1 MNVVIYDKKSLRIIA
16 RPIITS
22 LEDFKIN
29 PNLFYP
35 DWDAEKH
42 IWTELEYQ
50 NPVLD
55 NRNLREA
62 TKEELYRAEKYT
74 LAENE
79 LLENGKLRESTK
91 EELYKA
97 GKYTLA
103 ENEIADNEKI
113 KTVELSEFE
122 YIENNEIKYKK
133 EEKIGKLKQEL
144 YELRIEREKKPFE
157 FEVKGTKYLQG
168 NRTIDQSNITKIL
181 FSLVLRF
188 ILGLMGKISKGQKL
202 DFAQVMTDLM
212 ATEYSNWKF
221 YTENGTEKYVNVSVQ
236 KFIEMSEIMRKHTTA
251 SMVAETT
258 LSQSLLNKSI
268 EELKKFNAEAE
279 YNKLFES
286 EIKQG

>member
-1 MNVVIYDKKSLRIIA
+1 MNVVIYDKKGLEIIA
-16 RPIITS
+16 RPTITS

-55 NRNLREA
+55 NGNLREA

-79 LLENGKLRESTK
+79 LIENG
-91 EELYKA
+91 
-97 GKYTLA
+97 
-103 ENEIADNEKI
+103 KI

-122 YIENNEIKYKK
+122 YIENNQIKYKK
-133 EEKIGKLKQEL
+133 EERIEKLKQEL

-181 FSLVLRF
+181 FSLVLSF
-188 ILGLMGKISKGQKL
+188 ILGLMGKIAKGQKP
-202 DFAQVMTDLM
+202 DFTQVMTDLM

-221 YTENGTEKYVNVSVQ
+221 YTEDGSEKYVNVSVQ

-258 LSQSLLNKSI
+258 LSHSLENKTV

-279 YNKLFES
+279 YNKLFDS
-286 EIKQG
+286 EIKQS

>member
-1 MNVVIYDKKSLRIIA
+1 MNVVIYDKKSLEIIA
-16 RPIITS
+16 RPIITN

-35 DWDAEKH
+35 NWDSEKH
-42 IWTELEYQ
+42 ILSELEYE

-55 NRNLREA
+55 NGNLREA
-62 TKEELYRAEKYT
+62 
-74 LAENE
+74 
-79 LLENGKLRESTK
+79 TK

-103 ENEIADNEKI
+103 ENELLENGKI

-122 YIENNEIKYKK
+122 YIENNQIKFKK
-133 EEKIGKLKQEL
+133 EEKIEKLKQEL
-144 YELRIEREKKPFE
+144 YSLRIEREKKTFE
-157 FEVKGTKYLQG
+157 FEVKGTRYLQY
-168 NRTIDQSNITKIL
+168 NRTIDQSNVTKIL

-202 DFAQVMTDLM
+202 DFAQGMTDLM
-212 ATEYSNWKF
+212 TTEYSNWKF
-221 YTENGTEKYVNVSVQ
+221 YTEDGEKYVNVSVQ
-236 KFIEMSEIMRKHTTA
+236 KFIEMSETMRKHTTT

-258 LSQSLLNKSI
+258 LSHSLENKTV
-268 EELKKFNAEAE
+268 EELKSFNAEIE

-286 EIKQG
+286 EMKQG

>member
-1 MNVVIYDKKSLRIIA
+1 MNVVIYDKKSLEIIA
-16 RPIITS
+16 RPTITN
-22 LEDFKIN
+22 LEEFKNN
-29 PNLFYP
+29 PAIFYP
-35 DWDAEKH
+35 DWNEENH
-42 IWTELEYQ
+42 IWNETEYQ
-50 NPVLD
+50 NPVLENGD
-55 NRNLREA
+55 LREA
-62 TKEELYRAEKYT
+62 
-74 LAENE
+74 
-79 LLENGKLRESTK
+79 TK

-97 GKYTLA
+97 GKYNLD
-103 ENEIADNEKI
+103 ENELIENGKI

-122 YIENNEIKYKK
+122 YIENNEIKYRK
-133 EEKIGKLKQEL
+133 EEKIEKLKQEL

-157 FEVKGTKYLQG
+157 FEVKGTKYLQH

-212 ATEYSNWKF
+212 STEYSNWKF
-221 YTENGTEKYVNVSVQ
+221 YAENGTEKYVNVSVQ

-258 LSQSLLNKSI
+258 LSHSLLNKSI

-279 YNKLFES
+279 YNKLFENK
-286 EIKQG
+286 IKQG

>member
-1 MNVVIYDKKSLRIIA
+1 MNVVIYNKKSLEIIA

-35 DWDAEKH
+35 DWDAEKY
-42 IWTELEYQ
+42 IWNELEYE
-50 NPVLD
+50 NPVFD
-55 NRNLREA
+55 NGNLREA
-62 TKEELYRAEKYT
+62 
-74 LAENE
+74 
-79 LLENGKLRESTK
+79 TK

-97 GKYTLA
+97 GKYTLS
-103 ENEIADNEKI
+103 ENELIENGKI

-122 YIENNEIKYKK
+122 YIEDNQIKYRK
-133 EEKIGKLKQEL
+133 EEKVEKLKQEL

-157 FEVKGTKYLQG
+157 FEVKGTKYLQH

-181 FSLVLRF
+181 FSLVLGF
-188 ILGLMGKISKGQKL
+188 ILKLMGKIAKGQKL

-221 YTENGTEKYVNVSVQ
+221 YTEDGSEKYVNVSVQ

-251 SMVAETT
+251 SMVVETT
-258 LSQSLLNKSI
+258 LSHSLESKTV
-268 EELKKFNAEAE
+268 EELKKFNTETE

>member
-1 MNVVIYDKKSLRIIA
+1 MNVVIYDKKSLEIIA
-16 RPIITS
+16 RPTITN

-35 DWDAEKH
+35 DWDSEKH
-42 IWTELEYQ
+42 IWSEPEYQ

-55 NRNLREA
+55 NGNLREA
-62 TKEELYRAEKYT
+62 
-74 LAENE
+74 
-79 LLENGKLRESTK
+79 TK

-103 ENEIADNEKI
+103 ENELIENGKI
-113 KTVELSEFE
+113 KVVQLSEYE
-122 YIENNEIKYKK
+122 YIEDNQIKYRK
-133 EEKIGKLKQEL
+133 EEKVEKLKQEL

-157 FEVKGTKYLQG
+157 FEVKGTKYLQH

-181 FSLVLRF
+181 FSLVLGF
-188 ILGLMGKISKGQKL
+188 ILKLMGKIAKGQKL
-202 DFAQVMTDLM
+202 DFSQVMTDLM

-221 YTENGTEKYVNVSVQ
+221 YTEDGSEKYVNVSVQ
-236 KFIEMSEIMRKHTTA
+236 KFIEMSEIMKKHTTA

-258 LSQSLLNKSI
+258 LSHSLENKTV
-268 EELKKFNAEAE
+268 EELKTFDAESE

-286 EIKQG
+286 EIKQD

>member
-1 MNVVIYDKKSLRIIA
+1 MNVVIYDKKSLEIIA
-16 RPIITS
+16 RPTITN

-35 DWDAEKH
+35 DWDSEKH
-42 IWTELEYQ
+42 IWSEPEYQ

-55 NRNLREA
+55 SGNLREA
-62 TKEELYRAEKYT
+62 
-74 LAENE
+74 
-79 LLENGKLRESTK
+79 TK

-103 ENEIADNEKI
+103 ENELIENGKI
-113 KTVELSEFE
+113 KVVQLSEYE
-122 YIENNEIKYKK
+122 YIEDNQIKYRK
-133 EEKIGKLKQEL
+133 EEKVEKLKQEL

-157 FEVKGTKYLQG
+157 FEVKGTKYLQH

-181 FSLVLRF
+181 FSLVLGF
-188 ILGLMGKISKGQKL
+188 ILKLMGKIAKGQKL
-202 DFAQVMTDLM
+202 DFSQVMTDLM

-221 YTENGTEKYVNVSVQ
+221 YTEDGSEKYVNVSVQ
-236 KFIEMSEIMRKHTTA
+236 KFIEMSEIMKKHTTA

-258 LSQSLLNKSI
+258 LSHSLENKTV
-268 EELKKFNAEAE
+268 EELKTFDAESE

>member
-1 MNVVIYDKKSLRIIA
+1 MNVVIYDKKSLEIIA
-16 RPIITS
+16 RPTITN
-22 LEDFKIN
+22 LEEFKNN
-29 PNLFYP
+29 PAIFYP
-35 DWDAEKH
+35 DWNEENH
-42 IWTELEYQ
+42 IWNETEYQ
-50 NPVLD
+50 NPVLENGD
-55 NRNLREA
+55 LREA
-62 TKEELYRAEKYT
+62 
-74 LAENE
+74 
-79 LLENGKLRESTK
+79 TK

-97 GKYTLA
+97 GKYNLD
-103 ENEIADNEKI
+103 ENELIENGKI

-122 YIENNEIKYKK
+122 YIENNEIKYRK
-133 EEKIGKLKQEL
+133 EEKIEKLKQEL

-157 FEVKGTKYLQG
+157 FEVKGTKYLQH

-212 ATEYSNWKF
+212 STEYSNWKF
-221 YTENGTEKYVNVSVQ
+221 YTEDGSEKYVNVSVQ

-258 LSQSLLNKSI
+258 LSHSLLNKSI
-268 EELKKFNAEAE
+268 EELKTFNAEVE

>member
-1 MNVVIYDKKSLRIIA
+1 MNVVIYDKKSLEIIA
-16 RPIITS
+16 RPTITN
-22 LEDFKIN
+22 LEEFKNN
-29 PNLFYP
+29 PAIFYP
-35 DWDAEKH
+35 DWNEENH
-42 IWTELEYQ
+42 IWNETEYQ
-50 NPVLD
+50 NPVLENGD
-55 NRNLREA
+55 LREA
-62 TKEELYRAEKYT
+62 
-74 LAENE
+74 
-79 LLENGKLRESTK
+79 TK

-97 GKYTLA
+97 GKYNLD
-103 ENEIADNEKI
+103 ENELIENGKI

-133 EEKIGKLKQEL
+133 EEKIEKLKQEL
-144 YELRIEREKKPFE
+144 YELRIEKEKKPFE
-157 FEVKGTKYLQG
+157 FEVEGTKYLQG

-221 YTENGTEKYVNVSVQ
+221 YTEDGSEKYVNVSVQ

-258 LSQSLLNKSI
+258 LSHSLENKTV
-268 EELKKFNAEAE
+268 EELKTFDAESE

>member
-1 MNVVIYDKKSLRIIA
+1 MNVVIYDKKSLEIIA

-35 DWDAEKH
+35 DWDSEKH
-42 IWTELEYQ
+42 IWDEKEYE
-50 NPVLD
+50 NPALD
-55 NRNLREA
+55 
-62 TKEELYRAEKYT
+62 
-74 LAENE
+74 
-79 LLENGKLRESTK
+79 NGKLREATK

-103 ENEIADNEKI
+103 ENELIENGKI
-113 KTVELSEFE
+113 KTIELSEFE
-122 YIENNEIKYKK
+122 YIEDNQIKFKK
-133 EEKIGKLKQEL
+133 EEKIEKLKQEL

-212 ATEYSNWKF
+212 STEYSNWKF
-221 YTENGTEKYVNVSVQ
+221 YTEDGSEKYVNVSVQ

-258 LSQSLLNKSI
+258 LSHSLENKTA

-286 EIKQG
+286 EMKQG

>member
-1 MNVVIYDKKSLRIIA
+1 MNIVVYDKKSLRIIA
-16 RPIITS
+16 RPVITNI
-22 LEDFKIN
+22 EDFKIN

-35 DWDAEKH
+35 DWDSEKH
-42 IWTELEYQ
+42 IWNESEYQ

-55 NRNLREA
+55 NGN
-62 TKEELYRAEKYT
+62 
-74 LAENE
+74 
-79 LLENGKLRESTK
+79 LRESTK

-103 ENEIADNEKI
+103 ENELLENGKI
-113 KTVELSEFE
+113 KTVELFEFE
-122 YIENNEIKYKK
+122 YIENNQINYKK
-133 EEKIGKLKQEL
+133 EERVEKLKEEL
-144 YELRIEREKKPFE
+144 YQLRLEREKKPFE
-157 FEVKGTKYLQG
+157 FEVKGTKYLQH

-181 FSLVLRF
+181 FSLVLGF
-188 ILGLMGKISKGQKL
+188 ILKLMGKIAKGQKL

-221 YTENGTEKYVNVSVQ
+221 YTEDGSEKYVNVPVQ

-251 SMVAETT
+251 SMVVETT
-258 LSQSLLNKSI
+258 LSHSLESKTV

>member
-1 MNVVIYDKKSLRIIA
+1 MNVVIYNKKSLEIIA
-16 RPIITS
+16 RPIITN

-35 DWDAEKH
+35 DWDSEKH
-42 IWTELEYQ
+42 IWDEKEYE
-50 NPVLD
+50 NPALD
-55 NRNLREA
+55 
-62 TKEELYRAEKYT
+62 
-74 LAENE
+74 
-79 LLENGKLRESTK
+79 NGKLREATK

-103 ENEIADNEKI
+103 ENELIENGKI
-113 KTVELSEFE
+113 KTAELSEYE
-122 YIENNEIKYKK
+122 YIENNQIKYKK
-133 EEKIGKLKQEL
+133 EERIEKLKEEL
-144 YELRIEREKKPFE
+144 YQLRLEREKKPFE
-157 FEVKGTKYLQG
+157 FEVKGTKYLQH

-212 ATEYSNWKF
+212 STEYSNWKF
-221 YTENGTEKYVNVSVQ
+221 YTEDGSEKYVNVSVQ

-258 LSQSLLNKSI
+258 LSHSLENKTV
-268 EELKKFNAEAE
+268 EELKKFNAETE

>member
-1 MNVVIYDKKSLRIIA
+1 MNVVIYDKKSLEIIA
-16 RPIITS
+16 RPTITN
-22 LEDFKIN
+22 LEEFKNN
-29 PNLFYP
+29 PAIFYP
-35 DWDAEKH
+35 DWNEENH
-42 IWTELEYQ
+42 IWNETEYQ
-50 NPVLD
+50 NPVLENGD
-55 NRNLREA
+55 LREA
-62 TKEELYRAEKYT
+62 
-74 LAENE
+74 
-79 LLENGKLRESTK
+79 TK

-97 GKYTLA
+97 GKYNLD
-103 ENEIADNEKI
+103 ENELIENGKI

-122 YIENNEIKYKK
+122 YIENNEIKYRK
-133 EEKIGKLKQEL
+133 EEKIEKLKQEL

-157 FEVKGTKYLQG
+157 FEVKGTKYLQH

-212 ATEYSNWKF
+212 STEYSNWKF
-221 YTENGTEKYVNVSVQ
+221 YAENGTEKYVNVSVQ

-258 LSQSLLNKSI
+258 LSHSLENKTV
-268 EELKKFNAEAE
+268 EELKTFDAESE

>member
-1 MNVVIYDKKSLRIIA
+1 MNVVIYNKKSLEIIA
-16 RPIITS
+16 RPIITN
-22 LEDFKIN
+22 LEEFKNN

-55 NRNLREA
+55 NGNLREA
-62 TKEELYRAEKYT
+62 
-74 LAENE
+74 
-79 LLENGKLRESTK
+79 TK

-103 ENEIADNEKI
+103 ENELLENGKI

-122 YIENNEIKYKK
+122 YIEDNQIKYRK
-133 EEKIGKLKQEL
+133 EEKVEKLKQEL

-157 FEVKGTKYLQG
+157 FEVKGTKYLQH
-168 NRTIDQSNITKIL
+168 NRTIDQSNVTKIL

-212 ATEYSNWKF
+212 STEYSNWKF
-221 YTENGTEKYVNVSVQ
+221 YTEDGTEKYVNVSVQ
-236 KFIEMSEIMRKHTTA
+236 KFIEMSEIMRKHTTT

-258 LSQSLLNKSI
+258 LSHSLENKTV

-286 EIKQG
+286 EMKQG

>member
-1 MNVVIYDKKSLRIIA
+1 MNAVIYDKKSLKIIA
-16 RPIITS
+16 RPIITN
-22 LEDFKIN
+22 LEEFKNN

-35 DWDAEKH
+35 DWDSEKH
-42 IWTELEYQ
+42 IWSELEYQ

-55 NRNLREA
+55 NGNLREA
-62 TKEELYRAEKYT
+62 
-74 LAENE
+74 
-79 LLENGKLRESTK
+79 TK

-103 ENEIADNEKI
+103 ENELLENGKI

-122 YIENNEIKYKK
+122 YIENNQINYKK
-133 EEKIGKLKQEL
+133 EERVEKLKEEL
-144 YELRIEREKKPFE
+144 YQLRLEREKKPFE
-157 FEVKGTKYLQG
+157 FEVKGTKYLQH

-221 YTENGTEKYVNVSVQ
+221 YTEDGSEKYVNVSVQ
-236 KFIEMSEIMRKHTTA
+236 KFIEMSEIMRKHTTT

-258 LSQSLLNKSI
+258 LSHSLENKTV

>member
-1 MNVVIYDKKSLRIIA
+1 MIINVYDKNNLQVIA
-16 RPIITS
+16 HPVATS
-22 LEDFKIN
+22 LKDFKEN
-29 PNLFYP
+29 PTMFYP
-35 DWDAEKH
+35 DWDSSRH
-42 IWTELEYQ
+42 VCSDTEYQ
-50 NPVLD
+50 NPILVAG
-55 NRNLREA
+55 NIREM
-62 TKEELYRAEKYT
+62 TKEELYNAGKYT

-79 LLENGKLRESTK
+79 LLENGK
-91 EELYKA
+91 
-97 GKYTLA
+97 
-103 ENEIADNEKI
+103 I

-122 YIENNEIKYKK
+122 YIEDNQIKYRK
-133 EEKIGKLKQEL
+133 EEKVEKLKQEL

-157 FEVKGTKYLQG
+157 FEVKGTKYLQH

-212 ATEYSNWKF
+212 STEYSNWKF

-258 LSQSLLNKSI
+258 LSHSLENKTV

>member
-1 MNVVIYDKKSLRIIA
+1 MNVVIYNKKSLEIIA

-35 DWDAEKH
+35 DWDSEKH
-42 IWTELEYQ
+42 IWDEKEYE
-50 NPVLD
+50 NPALD
-55 NRNLREA
+55 
-62 TKEELYRAEKYT
+62 
-74 LAENE
+74 
-79 LLENGKLRESTK
+79 NGKLRESTK

-103 ENEIADNEKI
+103 ENELIENGKI
-113 KTVELSEFE
+113 KVVQLSEFE
-122 YIENNEIKYKK
+122 YIEDNQIKYRK
-133 EEKIGKLKQEL
+133 EGKIEKLRQEL

-157 FEVKGTKYLQG
+157 FEVKGTKYLQH

-181 FSLVLRF
+181 FSLVLSF
-188 ILGLMGKISKGQKL
+188 ILRLMGKIAKGQKL
-202 DFAQVMTDLM
+202 DFSQVMTDLM

-221 YTENGTEKYVNVSVQ
+221 YTEDGSEKYVNVSVQ

-251 SMVAETT
+251 SMVVETT
-258 LSQSLLNKSI
+258 LSHSLENKTV

>member
-1 MNVVIYDKKSLRIIA
+1 MNVVIYDKKSLAIIA

-35 DWDAEKH
+35 DWDSENQ
-42 IWTELEYQ
+42 IWSELEYQ
-50 NPVLD
+50 NPILD
-55 NRNLREA
+55 NGNLREA
-62 TKEELYRAEKYT
+62 
-74 LAENE
+74 
-79 LLENGKLRESTK
+79 TK

-103 ENEIADNEKI
+103 ENELIENGKI

-122 YIENNEIKYKK
+122 YIENNQIKYRK
-133 EEKIGKLKQEL
+133 EEKVEKLKQEL

-157 FEVKGTKYLQG
+157 FEVKGTKYLQH

-202 DFAQVMTDLM
+202 DFAQVMADLM

-221 YTENGTEKYVNVSVQ
+221 YTEDGSEKYVNVSVQ
-236 KFIEMSEIMRKHTTA
+236 KFIEMSEIMRKYTTT
-251 SMVAETT
+251 SMIAETT
-258 LSQSLLNKSI
+258 LSHSLENKTV
-268 EELKKFNAEAE
+268 EELKSFNAEIE

-286 EIKQG
+286 EMKQG